1 MSDDSGSIPA
11 RLGGPRAVTLDAKEA
26 NRWPILTGEDEAA
39 VLAVLRDGDLSLH
52 PATRQ
57 LEDDYRAHLGV
68 RHVLAHC
75 NGTAA
80 LLAAFYALDL
90 NSGDEILVPSATH
103 WASVVP
109 MLWVGALPV
118 FCESEPDR
126 LGIDPADIERKIT
139 SRSRAIVVTHLWG
152 LPCKMD
158 EIYEVAKSH
167 DLKII
172 EDASHAQGA
181 TWRGRPCGSLGDI
194 SVISLQ
200 TSKLAPAGEGGV
212 FLTSSDAFMERAT
225 CMGSLERTLELQNA
239 SRRFAGT
246 TFGVKTRLSP
256 MSAAIARVQL
266 KHLPERNA
274 RRNANLRY
282 LSERLE
288 PLGFNTYL
296 SPAEVER
303 VYFKFLIHYDQQR
316 WGLPVELIAEALRA
330 EGCEVVAPKNR
341 YPLLHQQPLFTE
353 GRFAQFPAFK
363 NRSDI
368 ALPVYKPDALPRTE
382 AMSRDLLTLPV
393 FPSASQD
400 LLDQY
405 IAAFQKVLAH
415 AEDIG
420 QSAKSKSAA
429 N

>member
-1 MSDDSGSIPA
+1 MSGDSESIPA

-26 NRWPILTGEDEAA
+26 NRWPILTEEDEAA

-52 PATRQ
+52 PVTRQ
-57 LEDDYRAHLGV
+57 LEEDYRAHLGV
-68 RHVLAHC
+68 RHALAHC

-90 NSGDEILVPSATH
+90 NPGDEILVPSATH

-126 LGIDPADIERKIT
+126 LGIDPADIEGKIT

-158 EIYEVAKSH
+158 EIYELAKRH

-181 TWRGRPCGSLGDI
+181 TWRGRPCGSLGDV

-200 TSKLAPAGEGGV
+200 TSKLAPAGEGGI
-212 FLTSSDAFMERAT
+212 FLTNHDAFMERAT
-225 CMGSLERTLELQNA
+225 CMGSLERTLELQST

-256 MSAAIARVQL
+256 MSSAIARVQL

-274 RRNANLRY
+274 KRNANLRY

-296 SPAEVER
+296 GPAEVER

-316 WGLPVELIAEALRA
+316 WGLPVELLAESLRA

-353 GRFAQFPAFK
+353 SRFAQFPAFK
-363 NRSDI
+363 NRSDLI
-368 ALPVYKPDALPRTE
+368 LPVYKPDALPRTE

-400 LLDQY
+400 LLDQH
-405 IAAFQKVLAH
+405 IVAFQKVLAH
-415 AEDIG
+415 TEEIG